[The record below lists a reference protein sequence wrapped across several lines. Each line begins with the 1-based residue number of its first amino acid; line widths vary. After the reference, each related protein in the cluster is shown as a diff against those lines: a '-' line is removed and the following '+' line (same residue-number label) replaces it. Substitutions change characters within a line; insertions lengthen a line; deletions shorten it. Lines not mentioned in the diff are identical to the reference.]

1 MKHRIAISIS
11 LFFLTVALFAQ
22 RTEKVRVEYTFH
34 APENISLEEAKRI
47 ALERAKIQA
56 IADEFGTVVS
66 QSNTTLVSNRNG
78 ESSTDFSSLA
88 ESEVKG
94 E

>member
-34 APENISLEEAKRI
+34 APENISLENMSLSAEIWNVRCVPMN
-47 ALERAKIQA
+47 
-56 IADEFGTVVS
+56 VV
-66 QSNTTLVSNRNG
+66 R
-78 ESSTDFSSLA
+78 
-88 ESEVKG
+88 
-94 E
+94 